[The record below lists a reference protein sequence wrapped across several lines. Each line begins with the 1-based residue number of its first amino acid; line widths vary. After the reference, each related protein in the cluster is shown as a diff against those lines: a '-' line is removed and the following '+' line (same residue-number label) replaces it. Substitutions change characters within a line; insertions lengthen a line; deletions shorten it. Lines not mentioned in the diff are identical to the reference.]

1 MKLKHLLLIAG
12 VGGVIWW
19 YATKKN
25 NPTFKSL
32 FLKDNGKIREN
43 WSQKD
48 INNLISYISSV
59 DPVKYWQ
66 DLQKF
71 QAETG
76 LELEDVYIP
85 ENALKRFEN
94 IFLERK
100 IIDYKPQLKAR

>member
-1 MKLKHLLLIAG
+1 MKLKHFLLLAG
-12 VGGVIWW
+12 VGGLFWW
-19 YATKKN
+19 YATKAN

-32 FLKDNGKIREN
+32 FLKSNGKIREN

-59 DPVKYWQ
+59 DPAKFWQ

-71 QAETG
+71 QEETG

-85 ENALKRFEN
+85 ENTLKRFEN
-94 IFLERK
+94 IFQERK
-100 IIDYKPQLKAR
+100 IIDYKPQLKIN